1 MEISFKNNKLQKQCE
16 RHAEAQ
22 KKYGADNAKQLKIRM
37 RDLFAA
43 ENVTSLT
50 AGKPHRLIDDRLGQ
64 YAVYLVGGM
73 RLIFE
78 PDNDPV
84 PLKDDGSID
93 WSQVTKIRIVEI
105 VNYHPK
111 K

>member
-1 MEISFKNNKLQKQCE
+1 MEITFKNKKVQKLCE
-16 RHAEAQ
+16 RDTEA
-22 KKYGADNAKQLKIRM
+22 KKKHGADNAKKLKARM
-37 RDLFAA
+37 RELITV

-64 YAVYLVGGM
+64 YAVYLAEGK
-73 RLIFE
+73 RLVFE

-84 PLKDDGSID
+84 PLKEDGSID
-93 WSQVTKIRIVEI
+93 WEQVTKICILEI

-111 K
+111 

>member
-16 RHAEAQ
+16 RDAEAQ
-22 KKYGADNAKQLKIRM
+22 KEYGADNAKQLKRRIK
-37 RDLFAA
+37 DLSAA

-50 AGKPHRLIDDRLGQ
+50 AGKPHRLINDRLGQ
-64 YAVYLVGGM
+64 YAVYLAGGV
-73 RLIFE
+73 RLVFE
-78 PDNDPV
+78 PDNDQV

-105 VNYHPK
+105 VNYHHK

>member
-22 KKYGADNAKQLKIRM
+22 KEHGADNAKQLKRRIK
-37 RDLFAA
+37 DLSAA

-64 YAVYLVGGM
+64 YAVSLVGGM

-84 PLKDDGSID
+84 PLKDDGSIH

-105 VNYHPK
+105 GDYHPK

>member
-22 KKYGADNAKQLKIRM
+22 KEHGADNAKQLKRRIK
-37 RDLFAA
+37 DLSAA

-50 AGKPHRLIDDRLGQ
+50 AGKPHRLINDRLGQ